1 MRRPNALTSVT
12 TIVLLAAATLP
23 ATQASGAAGG
33 GAGSGAPAVVSATC
47 ADGQVGACPAG
58 ALLRIKGD
66 GLARARKV
74 SFVSLRGAKR
84 TRDARPT
91 KASPHRIVVT
101 VPKNA
106 RSGKI
111 KVVVGDRAIPGPY
124 LKVLKLPAPP
134 AAAKTVPADAPLEG
148 GGAGATMVALDG
160 ATAFPVKGRYSFG
173 TFVNGFGGGRGHQG
187 QDVLADCGTPL
198 VAAFAGTVYINKFQ
212 SRAGNYLVIDAADGT
227 SQAYMHLRELSPLK
241 RGATV
246 AAGDPIGVVGR
257 TGDASACHLH
267 FEQWSAPGWYQGGS
281 PQDPLPLLKR
291 LAGAR
296 DAAAR

>member
-1 MRRPNALTSVT
+1 MRRPNAPTSLT
-12 TIVLLAAATLP
+12 TIVLLAAAALP
-23 ATQASGAAGG
+23 ATQASAATG

-74 SFVSLRGAKR
+74 RFGTGRSARSG
-84 TRDARPT
+84 RDARPT
-91 KASPHRIVVT
+91 KASRHRIVVA

-111 KVVVGDRAIPGPY
+111 KVVVGGRAIAGPY
-124 LKVLKLPAPP
+124 LKVLKVPAPAP
-134 AAAKTVPADAPLEG
+134 AAETAPAVAPAL
-148 GGAGATMVALDG
+148 GGAGATLPALDG
-160 ATAFPVKGRYSFG
+160 ASAFPVQGRYSFG
-173 TFVNGFGGGRGHQG
+173 TYVNGFGGGRGHQG

-227 SQAYMHLRELSPLK
+227 SQAYMHLRERSPLQ
-241 RGATV
+241 RGAKV

-257 TGDASACHLH
+257 TGAASACHLH
-267 FEQWSAPGWYQGGS
+267 FEQWTAPGWYQGGS
-281 PQDPLPLLKR
+281 PQNPLPLLRR